1 MEPQVIL
8 VTGASSGIGAAAAK
22 ALAAQGAI
30 VYGAARRVERIPE
43 GVLPLKMDLADE
55 ASVQAGVDRILQEQ
69 GRIDVLVN
77 NAGYGYFGPIET
89 VPMEEARR
97 QLEVNVFGLA
107 ALTKRVIPAMRER
120 GSGRLVNVAS
130 VAGHSVLYF
139 GGWYNVSKFAVE
151 AFSDALRMELKPF
164 GVKVV
169 IVEPGAIRTEWGA
182 IAAAHLRES
191 SQGTAYAQPGENFAA
206 NMEQTYSSEKLFS
219 KPEVVSRAIVKAV
232 NARRP
237 RTRYRVGIGA
247 GFMVHAHTLLPDRW
261 WDALMRKMGRKQF
274 RLPKFLMD

>member
-1 MEPQVIL
+1 MKQVIL

-22 ALAAQGAI
+22 ELAAQGAI

-43 GVLPLKMDLADE
+43 GVLPVKMDLADE
-55 ASVQAGVDRILQEQ
+55 ASVKAGVERILQEQ

-89 VPMEEARR
+89 VSMEEARR

-107 ALTKRVIPAMRER
+107 TLTRMVIPSMRER
-120 GSGRLVNVAS
+120 GSGRIVNVAS
-130 VAGHSVLYF
+130 VAGRSALYF

-151 AFSDALRMELKPF
+151 AFSDALRMELEPF

-169 IVEPGAIRTEWGA
+169 IIEPGAICTEWGPITA
-182 IAAAHLRES
+182 QHLRES
-191 SQGTAYAQPGENFAA
+191 SQGTPYARPGGDYAA
-206 NMEQTYSSEKLFS
+206 NMELAYSSEKLFS
-219 KPEVVSRAIVKAV
+219 KPEVVSRAIIKAV

-237 RTRYRVGIGA
+237 RTRYRVGMGA

-261 WDALMRKMGRKQF
+261 WDALMRQVGRKQY
-274 RLPKFLMD
+274 RLPKFLLD

>member
-1 MEPQVIL
+1 MKQVIL

-22 ALAAQGAI
+22 ELAAQGAI

-55 ASVQAGVDRILQEQ
+55 ASVKAGVERVLQEQ

-89 VPMEEARR
+89 VTLEEARR
-97 QLEVNVFGLA
+97 QVEVNVFGLA
-107 ALTKRVIPAMRER
+107 ALTQLVIPSMRER
-120 GSGRLVNVAS
+120 GYGRIVNVAS

-151 AFSDALRMELKPF
+151 AFSDALRMELQPF

-169 IVEPGAIRTEWGA
+169 IIEPGAIRTEWGP
-182 IAAAHLRES
+182 IAASHLRES

-206 NMEQTYSSEKLFS
+206 NIEQTYSSEKLFS

-237 RTRYRVGIGA
+237 RTRYRVGMGA
-247 GFMVHAHTLLPDRW
+247 GFMVHAHTLLPTRW
-261 WDALMRKMGRKQF
+261 WDAMMRMMGGKKY
-274 RLPKFLMD
+274 RLPKFLF